1 MSTSVAGLK
10 TAPGF
15 VLVDGNKVLQHRF
28 MERFPVRLSDFARQ
42 VPSDLK
48 NAAAVVKGDAKSYAI
63 AAASIIAKVTRDRI
77 MAAEHKKYPVSL
89 DAQCSFGGAL
99 QRGGR
104 LLKFAHTRDR
114 CTGSTSTKDTRFR
127 RTLRPSRSTGRGA
140 CFCTLLQLQ
149 PLCTVLSLTRRAPRA
164 CLAQRHP
171 PHDVRPHEAHEKM
184 RGHMVI
190 VGAFCIV
197 ATIAPVT
204 IIA

>member
-28 MERFPVRLSDFARQ
+28 MERCPVRLSDFARQ

-89 DAQCSFGGAL
+89 DAQCSW
-99 QRGGR
+99 
-104 LLKFAHTRDR
+104 
-114 CTGSTSTKDTRFR
+114 
-127 RTLRPSRSTGRGA
+127 
-140 CFCTLLQLQ
+140 
-149 PLCTVLSLTRRAPRA
+149 RRAAAGRA
-164 CLAQRHP
+164 SSEVC
-171 PHDVRPHEAHEKM
+171 AH
-184 RGHMVI
+184 
-190 VGAFCIV
+190 A
-197 ATIAPVT
+197 
-204 IIA
+204 